1 VSALKNLAA
10 RLKSAQPAIAGASS
24 ALKNRL
30 LREIADAL
38 EENQEEILRANEGDV
53 SCAAQHGIN
62 SIMLDR
68 LALTPERI
76 GAMAAGVRKVAALSD
91 PIGEI
96 LSGKTLPNGLVLKKV
111 RVPLGVVGIIYE
123 ARPNV
128 TVDAAALCLKA
139 SNGVM
144 LRGGKEALQS
154 NMALVRIMQDAI
166 RRVGLNPDI
175 VLLVEDTSRETAQ
188 EMMTLNGSLD
198 VLIPRGGRGLIQSV
212 VQNATIPVIET
223 GAGNCHI
230 YVDAFADLEMAA
242 SIVYNAK
249 TSRPSVCNACES
261 LLVHEGVARQ
271 FLPMCKERLEQ
282 KNVILLGCPRARQIL
297 EDKIGLATEDDYAA
311 EFLGYVLSVRVVDS
325 LDEAVAHIAKYSTGH
340 SEAIITS
347 NLDNAFQFV
356 GRVDS
361 AAVYVNASTRFTDGE
376 EFGLGAEI
384 GISTQKLHARGPMGL
399 EELTSSKYVIFGSGQ
414 IRE

>member
-1 VSALKNLAA
+1 MSALKNLAA

-198 VLIPRGGRGLIQSV
+198 VLIPRGGRGLIQ
-212 VQNATIPVIET
+212 
-223 GAGNCHI
+223 
-230 YVDAFADLEMAA
+230 
-242 SIVYNAK
+242 
-249 TSRPSVCNACES
+249 
-261 LLVHEGVARQ
+261 
-271 FLPMCKERLEQ
+271 
-282 KNVILLGCPRARQIL
+282 
-297 EDKIGLATEDDYAA
+297 
-311 EFLGYVLSVRVVDS
+311 
-325 LDEAVAHIAKYSTGH
+325 
-340 SEAIITS
+340 
-347 NLDNAFQFV
+347 
-356 GRVDS
+356 
-361 AAVYVNASTRFTDGE
+361 
-376 EFGLGAEI
+376 
-384 GISTQKLHARGPMGL
+384 
-399 EELTSSKYVIFGSGQ
+399 
-414 IRE
+414 

>member
-1 VSALKNLAA
+1 M
-10 RLKSAQPAIAGASS
+10 
-24 ALKNRL
+24 
-30 LREIADAL
+30 
-38 EENQEEILRANEGDV
+38 

-297 EDKIGLATEDDYAA
+297 EDKIVLATEDDYAA
-311 EFLGYVLSVRVVDS
+311 
-325 LDEAVAHIAKYSTGH
+325 
-340 SEAIITS
+340 
-347 NLDNAFQFV
+347 
-356 GRVDS
+356 
-361 AAVYVNASTRFTDGE
+361 
-376 EFGLGAEI
+376 
-384 GISTQKLHARGPMGL
+384 
-399 EELTSSKYVIFGSGQ
+399 
-414 IRE
+414 

>member
-1 VSALKNLAA
+1 MSALKNLAA

-128 TVDAAALCLKA
+128 TV
-139 SNGVM
+139 
-144 LRGGKEALQS
+144 
-154 NMALVRIMQDAI
+154 
-166 RRVGLNPDI
+166 
-175 VLLVEDTSRETAQ
+175 
-188 EMMTLNGSLD
+188 
-198 VLIPRGGRGLIQSV
+198 
-212 VQNATIPVIET
+212 
-223 GAGNCHI
+223 
-230 YVDAFADLEMAA
+230 
-242 SIVYNAK
+242 
-249 TSRPSVCNACES
+249 
-261 LLVHEGVARQ
+261 
-271 FLPMCKERLEQ
+271 
-282 KNVILLGCPRARQIL
+282 
-297 EDKIGLATEDDYAA
+297 
-311 EFLGYVLSVRVVDS
+311 
-325 LDEAVAHIAKYSTGH
+325 
-340 SEAIITS
+340 
-347 NLDNAFQFV
+347 
-356 GRVDS
+356 
-361 AAVYVNASTRFTDGE
+361 
-376 EFGLGAEI
+376 
-384 GISTQKLHARGPMGL
+384 
-399 EELTSSKYVIFGSGQ
+399 
-414 IRE
+414 